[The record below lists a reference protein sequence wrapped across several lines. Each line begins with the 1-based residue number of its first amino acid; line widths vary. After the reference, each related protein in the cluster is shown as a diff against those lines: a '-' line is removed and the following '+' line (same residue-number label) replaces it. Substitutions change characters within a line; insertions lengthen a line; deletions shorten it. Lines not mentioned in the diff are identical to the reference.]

1 MVLFYD
7 CVAALRNSSRKRG
20 SWWTSKVS
28 FPLSAFRIEY
38 LVQDPGFG
46 PRSDYERSFWDKMWV
61 YRFTP
66 WRFAGTKIEQIL
78 EPARNKTLYRVWIQ
92 INGPQSWVAQRG
104 LIMIFE
110 QRLLKVSQSSIWLL
124 RRTPPE
130 QSLDPFQMLSHQ
142 NADRSYHLLA
152 YFNHSFKR
160 TLLFPS
166 LNHSGA
172 SSASCAL
179 LCIALGICSSSPTW
193 LQHLAHGYHH
203 QWWGWLRHG
212 LSVKFLG
219 YSNCHFFWQFLNIT
233 LW

>member
-1 MVLFYD
+1 MNFQGELSFVGLQNRVSRPGSRVWPKKWLRKIVL
-7 CVAALRNSSRKRG
+7 G
-20 SWWTSKVS
+20 
-28 FPLSAFRIEY
+28 
-38 LVQDPGFG
+38 QDVGLP
-46 PRSDYERSFWDKMWV
+46 V
-61 YRFTP
+61 HAVTVC
-66 WRFAGTKIEQIL
+66 
-78 EPARNKTLYRVWIQ
+78 RNKNWTNLGTCEKQDVIQ
-92 INGPQSWVAQRG
+92 SLDSDQWTPILSCSEGAHHDIWTKA
-104 LIMIFE
+104 
-110 QRLLKVSQSSIWLL
+110 SQSISKFYLIASKN
-124 RRTPPE
+124 PPE